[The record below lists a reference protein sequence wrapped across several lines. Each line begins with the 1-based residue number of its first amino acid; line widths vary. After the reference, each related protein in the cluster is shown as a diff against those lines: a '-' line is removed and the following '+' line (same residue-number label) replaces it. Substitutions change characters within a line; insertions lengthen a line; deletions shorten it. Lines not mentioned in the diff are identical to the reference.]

1 MPSWWEWLN
10 IAALSSRRHWTE
22 PQRRMMAKAGRLHSL
37 RAVAL
42 LSVLLVVGWGA
53 YETNGRIRARGIV
66 DGLSGAQ
73 AETVPEFVVQLVPYQ
88 RWAKPRLE
96 SLVAQEPDTAEE
108 RRQQLHARLALVSGD
123 ASHIQPL
130 LKALLAAETSVSHV
144 GVIRDAL
151 EARAA
156 EFSEQLWSV
165 LHDPQ
170 ESKSYRF
177 RAGLALAKYDPD
189 EERWTDNDWRT
200 LAEQLVIANPEHQ
213 RTLRNFLRPVRAD
226 LFEPLETLFAD
237 EESSD
242 AQAGAANALAD
253 YARDD
258 VPRLAR
264 LVSEATPRQYRIL
277 YPLVAA
283 PHDQQVTAALASLAA
298 ERPQSQDVSDIL
310 RIGLAKRRAGAA
322 ITLLRRGARQQILEV
337 LRVEHDINALTQ
349 FVHLCR
355 EREVR
360 PEQLIEC
367 LDAADEQRKSRSLTR
382 RVENLA
388 GGVLD
393 SASQATDRAGN
404 DVMFALLLA
413 LGEFTLDE
421 LPADSRDP
429 LINRLVDWYA
439 NDPSSA
445 VHGASGWL
453 VRRWGQE
460 DQTREVDQTPVP
472 YERNREWFTL
482 EIKVAGSLR
491 EPSAAGAGSEPAVRQ
506 GPRSLFF
513 TFVVVPAGE
522 YTIPVMSTG
531 NARFLLTPDGVAVS
545 VPTDGPRLVRVSRP
559 FAILDREIT
568 FAELEAFGL
577 EGFRNDHWREPVL
590 NRAALGVS
598 WYDAVHFSRWLTE
611 QHGLAED
618 DQAYSSVESLAIEGA
633 VVDDQG
639 NVPDWPVDLNR
650 IGFRLPTTGERQVA
664 AQAGLHRYRSFG
676 VDKSLADRYG
686 FSDDA
691 IATHGARPPRG
702 FRPNLFG
709 LFDIE
714 GNVNEWCHDRLPERP
729 AETLGEDDNARDELS
744 RMFMNSS
751 YQHGW
756 RDPAERHNRMGFR
769 VAMTLPE
776 TDVPSNGGTARPE

>member
-1 MPSWWEWLN
+1 
-10 IAALSSRRHWTE
+10 
-22 PQRRMMAKAGRLHSL
+22 
-37 RAVAL
+37 
-42 LSVLLVVGWGA
+42 
-53 YETNGRIRARGIV
+53 
-66 DGLSGAQ
+66 
-73 AETVPEFVVQLVPYQ
+73 

-165 LHDPQ
+165 LHDTQ

-177 RAGLALAKYDPD
+177 RAGLALAKYDPH

-200 LAEQLVIANPEHQ
+200 LAEQLAIANPEHQ
-213 RTLRNFLRPVRAD
+213 RALRDLLRPVRAD
-226 LFEPLETLFAD
+226 LIEPLETLFAD

-258 VPRLAR
+258 IPRLAR

-310 RIGLAKRRAGAA
+310 QIGLAKRRAGAA
-322 ITLLRRGARQQILEV
+322 ITLLRRGAREQIFEV

-360 PEQLIEC
+360 PEQPIEC
-367 LDAADEQRKSRSLTR
+367 LDATDEQRKSQTT
-382 RVENLA
+382 
-388 GGVLD
+388 G
-393 SASQATDRAGN
+393 RAGN

-421 LPADSRDP
+421 LPADSRDS
-429 LINRLVDWYA
+429 LIKRLVDWYA

-453 VRRWGQE
+453 VRHWGQE
-460 DQTREVDQTPVP
+460 DRTREVDQTPVP

-491 EPSAAGAGSEPAVRQ
+491 EPSAAGAGSEPAARQ

-545 VPTDGPRLVRVSRP
+545 VPADGPRLVSVSRP

-577 EGFRNDHWREPVL
+577 EGFRNDQWREPVL

-639 NVPDWPVDLNR
+639 NVPDWPVDLDR
-650 IGFRLPTTGERQVA
+650 IGFRLPTMGERQIA
-664 AQAGLHRYRSFG
+664 ARAGLHRYSPFG
-676 VDKSLADRYG
+676 LDKSLADRYG
-686 FSDDA
+686 FNDDA

-714 GNVNEWCHDRLPERP
+714 GNVYEWCHDRLPERP
-729 AETLGEDDNARDELS
+729 AETSGEDDNARDKLS

-751 YQHGW
+751 HGNGW

-776 TDVPSNGGTARPE
+776 TDVPSNGGHAKPE